1 MKSRLN
7 LQLNSGHVLVESL
20 IVAGL
25 WVLLVLSIA
34 DQLLPAVKTSETT
47 LAQQRHRIF
56 SEPEDSELLQRS
68 SDYTSAQVSH
78 RVLGP
83 LDKLVKN
90 ELDIDNFVQPEQE
103 TSLWP
108 MAQIRNDWSARDDA
122 ALRDRPAGWVI
133 NRVLDMGW
141 LNAVRDIIAIL
152 PFAREF
158 SSDSLIWGHIDDE
171 IVPEEE
177 ETCSRIFQWLC

>member
-34 DQLLPAVKTSETT
+34 DELLPAVKTSETT

-68 SDYTSAQVSH
+68 SAVGPMTSM
-78 RVLGP
+78 
-83 LDKLVKN
+83 KL
-90 ELDIDNFVQPEQE
+90 
-103 TSLWP
+103 W
-108 MAQIRNDWSARDDA
+108 
-122 ALRDRPAGWVI
+122 
-133 NRVLDMGW
+133 
-141 LNAVRDIIAIL
+141 
-152 PFAREF
+152 
-158 SSDSLIWGHIDDE
+158 
-171 IVPEEE
+171 
-177 ETCSRIFQWLC
+177 

>member
-1 MKSRLN
+1 MKNRPKPSACK
-7 LQLNSGHVLVESL
+7 GHVLVESL

-25 WVLLVLSIA
+25 WVVLMISLA
-34 DQLLPAVKTSETT
+34 DVLLPAVNTSETT
-47 LAQQRHRIF
+47 LVEQRQRIF
-56 SEPEDSELLQRS
+56 ADPMDSEKLQRS
-68 SDYTSAQVSH
+68 SDYASAKVSH
-78 RVLGP
+78 RLLGP

-90 ELDIDNFVQPEQE
+90 DLDVDNLVQTKQQTP
-103 TSLWP
+103 LWT
-108 MAQIRNDWSARDDA
+108 MAQLRNDWAAKDDA
-122 ALRDRPAGWVI
+122 ELRDRPAGWVL

-141 LNAVRDIIAIL
+141 LNTVQDVIAIL

-158 SSDSLIWGHIDDE
+158 SSESLIWGYIDDE